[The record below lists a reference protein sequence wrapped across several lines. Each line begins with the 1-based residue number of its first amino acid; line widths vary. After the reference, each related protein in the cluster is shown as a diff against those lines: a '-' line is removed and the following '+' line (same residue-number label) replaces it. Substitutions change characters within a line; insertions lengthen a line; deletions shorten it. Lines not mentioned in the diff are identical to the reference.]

1 MTDIDLKIIL
11 EALNL
16 KKVTKV
22 NFFLFLQE
30 TLQIDLPANYP
41 DWWYEISV
49 ILNNETVN
57 EFKQYERKWWISM
70 KSNWNMSS
78 MWVGNRIGNSIEDKK
93 RPWGM
98 GNGFVITVNRSL
110 FGQ

>member
-41 DWWYEISV
+41 AWWYEISV